1 MSFSSTETASGL
13 TLGIGVLDDI
23 FAGFEL
29 GDFGV
34 LYGHDILNMSFSLAV
49 RCQLPAKHGGL
60 GSPVVFIDGGN
71 SFNPYLLAKIA
82 RECNLEYAPVLEKIY
97 VSRVFTAYQFSSLI
111 LEKLDDF
118 LKCKKAKLLIISD
131 IVRFYRDIPK
141 YEAKEI
147 FSKTCIKL
155 SEIVADKKTIVIV
168 NFFHDD
174 RYRNFFDILSQRA
187 TVLVRL
193 RKKGGILSFA
203 LEKHLKVKPFII
215 NFPTDYASLTS
226 FMGV

>member
-1 MSFSSTETASGL
+1 MSFSLIEKASRL
-13 TLGIGVLDDI
+13 TLGISVLDDI

-29 GDFGV
+29 GDFVV
-34 LYGHDILNMSFSLAV
+34 LYGHDVLNMSFSLAI
-49 RCQLPAKHGGL
+49 RCQLPPKYGGL
-60 GSPVVFIDGGN
+60 DSPVVFIDGGN
-71 SFNPYLLAKIA
+71 SFNPYLLAEVA
-82 RECNLEYAPVLEKIY
+82 RECNLEYESVLEKIY

-118 LKCKKAKLLIISD
+118 LESKKTKLLIISD
-131 IVRFYRDIPK
+131 MVRFYKDVTK

-147 FSKTCIKL
+147 FSKICIKL
-155 SEIVADKKTIVIV
+155 SEIVAFKKTIVIV
-168 NFFHDD
+168 NFFHDS

-193 RKKGGILSFA
+193 RKKGGIFSFA
-203 LEKHLKVKPFII
+203 LEKHLSVKPFII
-215 NFPTDYASLTS
+215 NFPTDYALTF